1 MSGKIFILDTNV
13 LLHNPAALFSFSD
26 NTVVVP
32 ITVIEELDKFKG
44 FNDKIGIHARQVLR
58 EMDRIFRKGALKGG
72 AKLKNNGY
80 LVIALGNPDLTP
92 PYPLTEISNPDNRIL
107 SVAWEYHQRGNE
119 PVFFISKDFNA
130 RIKAEALGIQ
140 SQDYEKQ
147 LVEYSELYRGW
158 REVSVSSDDILSL
171 YQAGK
176 MASKSTLF
184 ENEYV
189 VLKAKDSTQT
199 ALAKYD
205 KSSNSFVRLTTD
217 LEAMGI
223 RGLNMEQ
230 QFAFDLLLND
240 DIKLVTMIGQAGTG
254 KTLIAL
260 ACGLQRVIGRHP
272 RYEKLLVA
280 RPIVPLGKDIG
291 YLPGT
296 KDQKMNF
303 WMQPIFDNL
312 RFILHKD
319 DGSKESDKNGMSSQ
333 SKSRDKIDYLLDAEI
348 LEIEAI
354 TYIRGRSIPNQFIII
369 DEAQNLTPHEIK
381 TIVSRVGKG
390 TKIVLT
396 GDPEQIDN
404 PYLDANSNGLSY
416 TAERLKGHRLTGHIF
431 LSKSERSEVASL
443 AADML

>member
-1 MSGKIFILDTNV
+1 MSGKIFVIDTNV
-13 LLHNPAALFSFSD
+13 LLHNPASLYSFGD
-26 NTVVVP
+26 NTIVIP
-32 ITVIEELDKFKG
+32 ITVIEELDQFKG
-44 FNDKIGIHARQVLR
+44 NTDKKGVHARHVLR
-58 EMDRIFRKGALKGG
+58 DLDRLFRKGALKSG
-72 AKLKNNGY
+72 AKLKNGGS
-80 LVIALGNPDLTP
+80 LIIALGDSSLSP
-92 PYPLTEISNPDNRIL
+92 PYPLSDFSKPDNRIL
-107 SVAWEYHQRGNE
+107 SVAWEFNLKGG

-130 RIKAEALGIQ
+130 RIKAEAFGIK

-147 LVEYSELYRGW
+147 LVDATELYCGW
-158 REVSVSSDDILSL
+158 REVMVPADSL
-171 YQAGK
+171 K
-176 MASKSTLF
+176 MLYRDGSLPALIPQF
-184 ENEYV
+184 DNEYAV
-189 VLKAKDSTQT
+189 VRAKETDHIVMCR
-199 ALAKYD
+199 YD
-205 KSSNSFVRLTTD
+205 KASNTLNRLPSELD
-217 LEAMGI
+217 AMGLKP
-223 RGLNMEQ
+223 LNTEQ

-240 DIKLVTMIGQAGTG
+240 QIKLVTLIGQAGTG
-254 KTLIAL
+254 KTLVAL
-260 ACGLQRVIGRHP
+260 ACGLQRVLGKNP

-319 DGSKESDKNGMSSQ
+319 DKDRLEKNGNTHQ
-333 SKSRDKIDYLLDAEI
+333 SKARDKIDYLIDSELI
-348 LEIEAI
+348 EIEAI

-396 GDPEQIDN
+396 GDPDQIDN

-416 TAERLKGHRLTGHIF
+416 TAERLKGHPLTGHML
-431 LSKSERSEVASL
+431 LSKSERSDVASL

>member
-1 MSGKIFILDTNV
+1 MSGKVFVLDTNV
-13 LLHNPAALFSFSD
+13 LLHNPSALYSFTN
-26 NTVVVP
+26 NTVVIP
-32 ITVIEELDKFKG
+32 ITVIEELDNFKG
-44 FNDKIGIHARQVLR
+44 FTDKKGIHARQVLR
-58 EMDRIFRKGALKGG
+58 DMDRIFRKGALKSG
-72 AKLKNNGY
+72 AKLKNNGN
-80 LVIALGNPDLTP
+80 LIIALGNQNSKL
-92 PYPLTEISNPDNRIL
+92 PYPLSATDTPDHRIL
-107 SVAWEYHQRGNE
+107 AVAWEYQERGE
-119 PVFFISKDFNA
+119 QVFFISKDFNA
-130 RIKAEALGIQ
+130 RIKAESMGIR

-147 LVEYSELYRGW
+147 LVDYAELYRGW
-158 REVSVSSDDILSL
+158 REVLGSSEEVAQL
-171 YQAGK
+171 YQDGK
-176 MASKSTLF
+176 IPTKLNLF

-189 VLKAKDSTQT
+189 FLKAKDTGQS
-199 ALAKYD
+199 ALCKFD
-205 KSSNSFVRLTTD
+205 KTSSSFVRLASE

-240 DIKLVTMIGQAGTG
+240 DIKLVTLVGQAGTG
-254 KTLIAL
+254 KTLVAL
-260 ACGLQRVIGRHP
+260 ACGLQRVIGRYP

-280 RPIVPLGKDIG
+280 RPIVPMGKDIG

-296 KDQKMNF
+296 KDQKLNF

-319 DGSKESDKNGMSSQ
+319 DPKEREDKNGMSSHA
-333 SKSRDKIDYLLDAEI
+333 KSRDKIDYLLDAELI
-348 LEIEAI
+348 EIEAL

-396 GDPEQIDN
+396 GDPDQIDN

-416 TAERLKGHRLTGHIF
+416 TAERLKGHRLTGHIL
-431 LSKSERSEVASL
+431 LSKSERSEIASL

>member
-1 MSGKIFILDTNV
+1 MAGKIFVLDTNV
-13 LLHNPAALFSFSD
+13 LLHNPASLYSFSD
-26 NTVVVP
+26 NTVVIP

-44 FNDKIGIHARQVLR
+44 VTDKKGIHARQVLR
-58 EMDRIFRKGALKGG
+58 ELDRLFRKGALKSG
-72 AKLKNNGY
+72 AKLKNNGS
-80 LVIALGNPDLTP
+80 LIIALGTPGLAP
-92 PYPLTEISNPDNRIL
+92 PYPLTETANPDNRIL
-107 SVAWEYHQRGNE
+107 TTAWEYQEKGE
-119 PVFFISKDFNA
+119 SVFFISKDFNA
-130 RIKAEALGIQ
+130 RIKAEALGIK

-147 LVEYSELYRGW
+147 LVDYAELYRGW
-158 REVSVSSDDILSL
+158 REVLVTTDDIATL
-171 YQAGK
+171 YKDGRIPTKAV
-176 MASKSTLF
+176 LF
-184 ENEYV
+184 ENEYIL
-189 VLKAKDSTQT
+189 LKSKDSNQT
-199 ALAKYD
+199 ALCKYE
-205 KSSNSFVRLTTD
+205 KASQSFVRLSGEFD
-217 LEAMGI
+217 AMGI

-230 QFAFDLLLND
+230 QFALDLMLND
-240 DIKLVTMIGQAGTG
+240 EIKLVTLVGQAGTG

-260 ACGLQRVIGRHP
+260 AGGLQRVIGRHP

-296 KDQKMNF
+296 KDQKLNF

-319 DGSKESDKNGMSSQ
+319 DRERDDKNGMSSTA
-333 SKSRDKIDYLLDAEI
+333 KSRDKIDYLLDSEL

-396 GDPEQIDN
+396 GDPDQIDN

-416 TAERLKGHRLTGHIF
+416 TAERLKGHRLTGHIL

>member
-1 MSGKIFILDTNV
+1 MSGKIFVLDTNV
-13 LLHNPAALFSFSD
+13 LLHNPASLFSFSD
-26 NTVVVP
+26 NTVVIP

-44 FNDKIGIHARQVLR
+44 STDKKGVHARQVLR
-58 EMDRIFRKGALKGG
+58 ELDRIFCKGALKSG
-72 AKLKNNGY
+72 AKLKNNGN
-80 LVIALGNPDLTP
+80 LIIALGNPLSTP
-92 PYPLTEISNPDNRIL
+92 PYPLTEIANPDNRIL
-107 SVAWEYHQRGNE
+107 TAAWEYQEKGE
-119 PVFFISKDFNA
+119 SVFFISKDFNA
-130 RIKAEALGIQ
+130 RIKAEALGIK

-147 LVEYSELYRGW
+147 LVDYSELYRGW
-158 REVSVSSDDILSL
+158 RDVQVSPEEVMAL
-171 YQAGK
+171 YQNGSIPAK
-176 MASKSTLF
+176 VTLF

-189 VLKAKDSTQT
+189 LLKAKDSTHS
-199 ALAKYD
+199 ALCKFD
-205 KSSNSFVRLTTD
+205 KVAQSFVRLPNE
-217 LEAMGI
+217 LEGMGI

-240 DIKLVTMIGQAGTG
+240 EIKLVTLIGQAGTG
-254 KTLIAL
+254 KTLVAL

-296 KDQKMNF
+296 KDQKLNF

-319 DGSKESDKNGMSSQ
+319 DPKEKEDKNGMSSH
-333 SKSRDKIDYLLDAEI
+333 SKARDKIDYLLDAEI

-396 GDPEQIDN
+396 GDPDQIDN

-416 TAERLKGHRLTGHIF
+416 TAERLKGHRLTGHML
-431 LSKSERSEVASL
+431 LSKSERSELASL